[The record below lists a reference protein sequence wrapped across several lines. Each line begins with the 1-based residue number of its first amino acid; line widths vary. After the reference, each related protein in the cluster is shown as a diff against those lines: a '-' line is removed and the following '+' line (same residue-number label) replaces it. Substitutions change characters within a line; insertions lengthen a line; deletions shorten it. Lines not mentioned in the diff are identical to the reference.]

1 MQKGMAFFAL
11 AVITGFLGILA
22 VRVPAL
28 DLLLVLGLTLG
39 LVAYDVISSAFRKG
53 E

>member
-1 MQKGMAFFAL
+1 MQKLMAFVAL

-22 VRVPAL
+22 FRVPTL
-28 DLLLVLGLTLG
+28 DLLLVLVLTLG
-39 LVAYDVISSAFRKG
+39 LAAYDMISSAFRKS